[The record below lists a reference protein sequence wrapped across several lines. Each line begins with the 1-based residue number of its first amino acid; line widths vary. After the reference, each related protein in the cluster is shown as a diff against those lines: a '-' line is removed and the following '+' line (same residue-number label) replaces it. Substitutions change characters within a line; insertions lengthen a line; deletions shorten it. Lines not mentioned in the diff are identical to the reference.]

1 MSKLR
6 NISMLG
12 CLVAMALA
20 GALTACHSGSG
31 PTSTQGMIGGKG
43 PDYNK
48 DEGPYSIRGFSFT
61 CGCDSSF
68 RAWRLEWWH
77 FIG

>member
-1 MSKLR
+1 MSRLR
-6 NISMLG
+6 VIPLLG

-20 GALTACHSGSG
+20 GALAACHSGSG

-48 DEGPYSIRGFSFT
+48 D
-61 CGCDSSF
+61 
-68 RAWRLEWWH
+68 
-77 FIG
+77 

>member
-6 NISMLG
+6 VIPMLIF
-12 CLVAMALA
+12 LAAMALA

-48 DEGPYSIRGFSFT
+48 D
-61 CGCDSSF
+61 
-68 RAWRLEWWH
+68 
-77 FIG
+77 

>member
-6 NISMLG
+6 VAPMLV
-12 CLVAMALA
+12 CLVAMAFA

-31 PTSTQGMIGGKG
+31 PTSAQGMIGGKG

-48 DEGPYSIRGFSFT
+48 D
-61 CGCDSSF
+61 
-68 RAWRLEWWH
+68 
-77 FIG
+77 

>member
-6 NISMLG
+6 ITSLLI

-20 GALTACHSGSG
+20 GTLAACHSGSG

-48 DEGPYSIRGFSFT
+48 D
-61 CGCDSSF
+61 
-68 RAWRLEWWH
+68 
-77 FIG
+77 

>member
-6 NISMLG
+6 IIPLLG

-48 DEGPYSIRGFSFT
+48 D
-61 CGCDSSF
+61 
-68 RAWRLEWWH
+68 
-77 FIG
+77 